1 MTARNI
7 SKLVAYYR
15 VSTEQQGDSGLGLE
29 AQKAAVESYAAS
41 VGLEVVAE
49 FVEVESGKDDDR
61 VELAKA
67 ILKVKRTKG
76 ASLIVK
82 TQCRLARKTSKALTI
97 FESIPV
103 IVSDRPNMSVLE
115 VQLRAIIDE
124 EEARRISDRTKSAL
138 KALKARGVT
147 LGKPENLTAEA
158 QKKGAESNKKAAEAR
173 HRDVVPMILTLRQE
187 GLGMAAIAKKLNDD
201 GIPTANGG
209 EWHAAQVQRILNRV
223 QRIAKSAKTGEV
235 VVILKK
241 EEVAV

>member
-82 TQCRLARKTSKALTI
+82 TQCRQLARL
-97 FESIPV
+97 
-103 IVSDRPNMSVLE
+103 
-115 VQLRAIIDE
+115 
-124 EEARRISDRTKSAL
+124 
-138 KALKARGVT
+138 
-147 LGKPENLTAEA
+147 
-158 QKKGAESNKKAAEAR
+158 QK
-173 HRDVVPMILTLRQE
+173 L
-187 GLGMAAIAKKLNDD
+187 
-201 GIPTANGG
+201 
-209 EWHAAQVQRILNRV
+209 
-223 QRIAKSAKTGEV
+223 
-235 VVILKK
+235 
-241 EEVAV
+241 

>member
-7 SKLVAYYR
+7 SKLIAYYR

-29 AQKAAVESYAAS
+29 AQKAAVLAHAAAA
-41 VGLEVVAE
+41 GMDVVAE

-61 VELAKA
+61 PELAKA
-67 ILKVKRTKG
+67 LLKVKRTKG
-76 ASLIVK
+76 AALVVK
-82 TQCRLARKTSKALTI
+82 TQCRIARRASKALTI

-103 IVSDRPNMSVLE
+103 VVTDRPNMTVLE

-138 KALKARGVT
+138 EALKARGVK

-158 QKKGAESNKKAAEAR
+158 QKRGAESNKKAAEAR
-173 HRDVVPMILTLRQE
+173 NKDVVPMILALRQE
-187 GLGMAAIAKKLNDD
+187 GMGMAAIAKKLNDD

-209 EWHAAQVQRILNRV
+209 DWHAAQVQRILKRDI
-223 QRIAKSAKTGEV
+223 QRIARNAKTGEQ

-241 EEVAV
+241 EVAV